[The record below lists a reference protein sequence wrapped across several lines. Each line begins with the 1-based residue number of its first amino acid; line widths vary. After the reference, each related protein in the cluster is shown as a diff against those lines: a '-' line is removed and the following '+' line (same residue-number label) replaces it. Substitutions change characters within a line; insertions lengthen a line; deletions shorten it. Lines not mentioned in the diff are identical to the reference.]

1 MAESIIPDGSL
12 LSLPI
17 LALRNSVLFPASVV
31 PVNVGRPRS
40 VRLIEEAFG
49 VDRPTIGV
57 VAQRSSEDEDP
68 GFSGLHEVGTIA
80 RVLKVIRL
88 SSGQYSVV
96 LQGIVR
102 MKILDGVSR
111 EPCLRARVERLTDP
125 APRDEEV
132 DALGAALREA
142 SRDLLKVLPQ
152 PPREVAVVLENVQE
166 PGAMSDLIASHLPLT
181 AEQKQAILET
191 LDVRQRLK
199 MVLDQVRRQ
208 SEIHR
213 VKKEV
218 ADMVQH
224 EMSKSQRE
232 LLLRQQMRTIRR
244 ELGESGN
251 EDEELELLRDRLS
264 KAEPPQEADKAARR
278 ELSRMSTMNAASAEY
293 QVSFNYVEWI
303 ADLPWKKASAD
314 RIDVSEVR
322 RVLDEDHHGLEQP
335 KKRIL
340 EHAAVRKLRTDR
352 KGPILCF
359 VGPPG
364 VGKTSLG
371 RSIARATGRQFV
383 RISLG
388 GVQDEAEIRGHRRT
402 YVGSLPGRLVTGLKK
417 AGANNPVFVLD
428 EIDKMSADFSGD
440 PASALLEA
448 LDPEQN
454 FAFTDHYLN
463 VPVDLSSVMFI
474 ATANRKDTIPGPLL
488 DRMEMI
494 EISGYTREDKLAI
507 ARQFLVPRQLSEHG
521 LTPEHLE
528 ITDAAIERLVS
539 EYTHEPGVRQLTQ
552 QVAAICRDVAVR
564 VANGDSQ
571 HIDADG
577 LFVAKVL
584 GPPKRE
590 PVTAEKIL
598 LPGFVTTLSW
608 TPAGGDV
615 LLVEGQKMPGKGE
628 VHLTGGMSDLLK
640 EAAATALTYIRSR
653 ASRFGLA
660 PDVLAGIDVHVH
672 LPKGAMPKEGPALG
686 LPILMSLVSVF
697 TGIKLKP
704 DVAVTGEITLRGKL
718 LRVEGLKP
726 KCLAAHHAGIKQ
738 IILPAANAPD
748 LEEIPEQIR
757 KELTIHLVSN
767 VEDAMRI
774 AFASKLPALRKP
786 VAPSPPA

>member
-1 MAESIIPDGSL
+1 
-12 LSLPI
+12 
-17 LALRNSVLFPASVV
+17 
-31 PVNVGRPRS
+31 
-40 VRLIEEAFG
+40 
-49 VDRPTIGV
+49 
-57 VAQRSSEDEDP
+57 
-68 GFSGLHEVGTIA
+68 
-80 RVLKVIRL
+80 
-88 SSGQYSVV
+88 
-96 LQGIVR
+96 
-102 MKILDGVSR
+102 
-111 EPCLRARVERLTDP
+111 
-125 APRDEEV
+125 
-132 DALGAALREA
+132 
-142 SRDLLKVLPQ
+142 
-152 PPREVAVVLENVQE
+152 
-166 PGAMSDLIASHLPLT
+166 
-181 AEQKQAILET
+181 
-191 LDVRQRLK
+191 
-199 MVLDQVRRQ
+199 
-208 SEIHR
+208 
-213 VKKEV
+213 
-218 ADMVQH
+218 
-224 EMSKSQRE
+224 
-232 LLLRQQMRTIRR
+232 MRTIRR

-264 KAEPPQEADKAARR
+264 KAEPPTEADKAARR

-303 ADLPWKKASAD
+303 ADLPWRKASAD

-340 EHAAVRKLRTDR
+340 EHAAVRKLRSDK

-388 GVQDEAEIRGHRRT
+388 GVADEAEIRGHRRT
-402 YVGSLPGRLVTGLKK
+402 YVGSLPGRLISGLKK

-474 ATANRKDTIPGPLL
+474 ATANRKDTIPGPLM

-494 EISGYTREDKLAI
+494 DISGYTREDKLAI

-521 LTPEHLE
+521 LTPEQLE
-528 ITDAAIERLVS
+528 ISDAAIERLVS

-564 VANGDSQ
+564 VANGDSV

-577 LFVAKVL
+577 DFVAKVL

-590 PVTAEKIL
+590 PVTAEKNL
-598 LPGFVTTLSW
+598 LPGYVTTLTW

-615 LLVEGQKMPGKGE
+615 LLIEAQKMPGRGE
-628 VHLTGGMSDLLK
+628 VHLTGQMSDLLK
-640 EAAATALTYIRSR
+640 EASATALTYIRSR
-653 ASRFGLA
+653 ASRFGLQS
-660 PDVLAGIDVHVH
+660 DVLAGIDVHVH

-686 LPILMSLVSVF
+686 LPILLSLVSVF

-718 LRVEGLKP
+718 LRIEGLKP
-726 KCLAAHHAGIKQ
+726 KCLVAHHAGIKQ
-738 IILPAANAPD
+738 VIIPAANAPD

-757 KELTIHLVSN
+757 NELTIHLVSN
-767 VEDAMRI
+767 VEDAMRL
-774 AFASKLPALRKP
+774 AFATKLPTQRKA